1 MDMPPTPA
9 MSGVR
14 RPIGCLLAATLL
26 VAGCGTG
33 DDRSGGGGD
42 SGSRLTV
49 EASFYPLQWMAEQVG
64 GTHVSVSNLTKPG
77 TEPHDL
83 ELTPKAVAQ
92 LADADLVVYLS
103 GFQPAVDDAMKNAG
117 GTAFDAKASAT
128 LDRTFGKDTTGEDE
142 PGSTDPHFWLDPTKL
157 AAVASAFADTLADRD
172 PTHAKDYRANAAGL
186 VAELTDLDG
195 EYEAALSDCSATD
208 LVTSHEAFGYLAD
221 RYGLEQVGI
230 AGLTPEQEPSATDL
244 ANVTKF
250 VKQRNV
256 RTIYFETL
264 VSPAVAKTVAVEAG
278 ARTAVL
284 DPIEGLTDRSD
295 GSDYLKVMR
304 SNLKNLQAGQ
314 PCP

>member
-1 MDMPPTPA
+1 MDMPPIFPA
-9 MSGVR
+9 PRPR
-14 RPIGCLLAATLL
+14 RPMGILLAVTLL
-26 VAGCGTG
+26 LAGCGTADNG
-33 DDRSGGGGD
+33 SGGGGD
-42 SGSRLTV
+42 DGGRLAV

-64 GTHVSVSNLTKPG
+64 GTHVSVSNLTKAG
-77 TEPHDL
+77 TEPHEL

-92 LADADLVVYLS
+92 LADADIVVYLS
-103 GFQPAVDDAMKNAG
+103 GFQPAVDDAVKNVG
-117 GTAFDAKASAT
+117 GTAFDASSSAT
-128 LDRTFGKDTTGEDE
+128 LDRTFGNDTTGEE
-142 PGSTDPHFWLDPTKL
+142 KPGSTDPHFWLDPSKL
-157 AAVASAFADTLADRD
+157 AAVARAFAGTLADQD
-172 PTHAKDYRANAAGL
+172 PPHAKDYRANATRL

-195 EYEAALSDCSATD
+195 EYEAALSDCSAKD

-250 VKQRNV
+250 VKQRKV

-284 DPIEGLTDRSD
+284 DPIEGLTDRTE